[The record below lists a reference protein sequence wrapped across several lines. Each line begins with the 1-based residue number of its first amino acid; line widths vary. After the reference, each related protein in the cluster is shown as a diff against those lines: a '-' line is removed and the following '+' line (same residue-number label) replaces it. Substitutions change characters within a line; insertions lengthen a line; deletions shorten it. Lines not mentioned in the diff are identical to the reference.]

1 MILWIFRLLCQIAS
15 KLTRNNTTLNL
26 VLKTMSYK
34 MNLEW
39 VIMGLS
45 NLFLMEKKNQTKQLK
60 LWFSILNDNMK

>member
-45 NLFLMEKKNQTKQLK
+45 NLFLMEKKKIKQNNSNYG
-60 LWFSILNDNMK
+60 FQF

>member
-45 NLFLMEKKNQTKQLK
+45 NLFLMEKKKSNKTTQTMV
-60 LWFSILNDNMK
+60 FNFE